1 MSNSIKR
8 KVAIIGAGLAGT
20 TAGLGL
26 VNAGF
31 DVTIY
36 SDRDRASLRND
47 VPPTGTAVYFGKS
60 LEYDAEIIEDL
71 YDIGNSSG
79 MSVRIFTGAGE
90 ARTPVLAFDSPFKY
104 RAQAV
109 DTRLRA
115 DDRLARFLGRG
126 GKFQVR
132 AVTPQDVDA
141 IAADVD
147 LTLVATGKGGL
158 SSLFPADPD
167 RTAYAEPQRHLLL
180 ATFKGLDRADRQFA
194 YRSSDGGKHNWFNI
208 HAEFGETFFGPYLHK
223 DIGATRAFIGF
234 AKPGSPWIELFK
246 SVTDTQS
253 ARDVVVNLY
262 ATYFPEDATLIEQLR
277 PLHEDPH
284 SWFLG
289 AVTPTARRAVATTA
303 NGHAVVAIGDAAISF
318 DPIGGQGA
326 QTAVIQA
333 ASLIRA
339 LKTHK
344 GKFTYEWLQDQFDKH
359 WDHRGEAATEVTR
372 LFLGDPKYATHAELL
387 FPAAAVNVDIGTAFL
402 GLLSEPRP
410 LLEVQSREEIIK
422 FISDLAGEPA
432 ENVLAKFKSPR
443 QFTRAQSLESAAV
456 PS

>member
-8 KVAIIGAGLAGT
+8 KVAIIGAGIAGT

-79 MSVRIFTGAGE
+79 MSVRIFSGAGE
-90 ARTPVLAFDSPFKY
+90 TRTPVLAFDSPFKY
-104 RAQAV
+104 GAQAV

-115 DDRLARFLGRG
+115 DDRLARFLARG

-132 AVTPQDVDA
+132 VVTPQDLDA

-147 LTLVATGKGGL
+147 LTLVATGKGSL

-167 RTAYAEPQRHLLL
+167 RTAYSEPQRHLLL
-180 ATFKGLDRADRQFA
+180 ATFKGLDRADRLFA

-223 DIGATRAFIGF
+223 DIGATWAFIGF

-253 ARDVVVNLY
+253 ARDVVVNLC
-262 ATYFPEDATLIEQLR
+262 ATYFPEDAALIEQLR
-277 PLHEDPH
+277 PLHEDRH

-303 NGHAVVAIGDAAISF
+303 NGHAVAAVGDAAISF
-318 DPIGGQGA
+318 DPIGGQRA

-333 ASLIRA
+333 ALLIRA

-344 GKFTYEWLQDQFDKH
+344 GKLTYEWLQDQFDRH
-359 WDHRGEAATEVTR
+359 WNHRGEAATEVTR

-387 FPAAAVNVDIGTAFL
+387 FPAAAVNVNIGTAFL
-402 GLLSEPRP
+402 GLLSEPQP
-410 LLEVQSREEIIK
+410 LLEIQSREEVIK
-422 FISDLAGEPA
+422 LISDLAGEPA

>member
-1 MSNSIKR
+1 MSNSTKR

-26 VNAGF
+26 VKAGF

-71 YDIGNSSG
+71 YDAGNSTG
-79 MSVRIFTGAGE
+79 MSVRIFSGAGD
-90 ARTPVLAFDSPFKY
+90 ARTAVLAFDSPFKY
-104 RAQAV
+104 RTQAV

-115 DDRLARFLGRG
+115 DDRLERLLAGG
-126 GKFQVR
+126 GKFAVR
-132 AVTPQDVDA
+132 AVLPRDLDE
-141 IAADVD
+141 IASGVD

-158 SSLFPADPD
+158 SSLFPADPN
-167 RTAYAEPQRHLLL
+167 RTVYAEPQRHLLL

-194 YRSSDGGKHNWFNI
+194 YRSSDGAKHNWFNI

-234 AKPGSPWIELFK
+234 AKPDSPWIDLFK

-253 ARDVVVNLY
+253 ARDVVVDLF
-262 ATYFPEDATLIEQLR
+262 ATYFPEDAALIEQLQ
-277 PLHEDPH
+277 PLHEDPY

-289 AVTPTARRAVATTA
+289 SVAPTTRRAVATTA
-303 NGHAVVAIGDAAISF
+303 SGHPLAAIGDAAISF

-333 ASLIRA
+333 ALLVRA
-339 LKTHK
+339 LKIYD
-344 GKFTYEWLQDQFDKH
+344 GKITYDWLQDQFERH
-359 WDHRGEAATEVTR
+359 WAYRGEAATEVTR

-410 LLEVQSREEIIK
+410 LLGIQSREQIIK

-432 ENVLAKFKSPR
+432 ENVLAKFKSP
-443 QFTRAQSLESAAV
+443 QEFSRAKSLEREAI